1 VSTKVVSLAG
11 WREGKR
17 KAQAPRCGI
26 CGRPGGRGASLL
38 VCAPCRDV
46 EALCGYDFGLAAEVI
61 ERLGADL
68 AAELVT
74 ASAGSALRSVAAP

>member
-1 VSTKVVSLAG
+1 
-11 WREGKR
+11 
-17 KAQAPRCGI
+17 
-26 CGRPGGRGASLL
+26 